1 MSRHRTDEGTNRR
14 PQGPPPSGDPIPDP
28 IEVTDPVDPILDPI
42 DAMDRPDP
50 PPEPKK
56 PVKDPKSHHT
66 PLAQP

>member
-14 PQGPPPSGDPIPDP
+14 PQGPPPSGDPNPDSTEATGP
-28 IEVTDPVDPILDPI
+28 GDSTQDPN
-42 DAMDRPDP
+42 P

-56 PVKDPKSHHT
+56 PVKRPDSHHT